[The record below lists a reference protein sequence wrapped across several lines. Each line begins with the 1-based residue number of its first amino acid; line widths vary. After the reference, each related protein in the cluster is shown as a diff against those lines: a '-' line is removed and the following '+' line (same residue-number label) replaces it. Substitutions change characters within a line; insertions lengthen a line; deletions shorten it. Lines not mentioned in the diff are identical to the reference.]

1 MADKR
6 IHDLTVTASVT
17 DADNE
22 WIGLDGSGD
31 GSSTNSY
38 KAINFSNFADAIS
51 ADQNNANDDS
61 AILTNKKIDA
71 DDNTISNIANSEI
84 KTAAGIDASKIAD
97 GSVSN
102 TEFQYLDGVT
112 SNIQDQIDNITG
124 TGQTYHAGVF
134 FTATS
139 TEDSRGKTITESDI
153 LTSLGI
159 DDGYWGINGGIS
171 CQLFEAAGNKH
182 TVVTSNYDVENEV
195 LGSIVAL
202 KQINIAAAALTS
214 GSDYYI
220 TADFTIYEIP
230 K

>member
-6 IHDLTVTASVT
+6 IHDLTVTTSVT
-17 DADNE
+17 DAYNE

-38 KAINFSNFADAIS
+38 KTINFSNFADAIS

-61 AILTNKKIDA
+61 ATLTNKTIDA

-124 TGQTYHAGVF
+124 TEQTYHAGVF

-139 TEDSRGKTITESDI
+139 TEASSGKIIDYTDI
-153 LTSLGI
+153 LT
-159 DDGYWGINGGIS
+159 
-171 CQLFEAAGNKH
+171 AAGVPTSGYMIDGAIVFQLYEK
-182 TVVTSNYDVENEV
+182 TSGYTLVTSNYAIKHLTTASKIRID
-195 LGSIVAL
+195 
-202 KQINIAAAALTS
+202 NIGILAAALTD
-214 GSDYYI
+214 GNDYFWSA
-220 TADFTIYEIP
+220 TFTIFEVA
-230 K
+230 

>member
-6 IHDLTVTASVT
+6 IHDLTVTTSVT
-17 DADNE
+17 DAYNE

-38 KAINFSNFADAIS
+38 KTINFSNFADAIS

-124 TGQTYHAGVF
+124 TEQTYHAGVF

-139 TEDSRGKTITESDI
+139 TEASSGKKIDYTDI
-153 LTSLGI
+153 LT
-159 DDGYWGINGGIS
+159 
-171 CQLFEAAGNKH
+171 AAGVPTSGYMIDGAIVFQLYEK
-182 TVVTSNYDVENEV
+182 TSGYTLVTSNYAIKHLTTASKIRIDDITI
-195 LGSIVAL
+195 L
-202 KQINIAAAALTS
+202 AAALTD
-214 GSDYYI
+214 GNDYFWSA
-220 TADFTIYEIP
+220 TFTIFEVA
-230 K
+230 

>member
-6 IHDLTVTASVT
+6 IHDLTVTTSVT
-17 DADNE
+17 DAYNE

-71 DDNTISNIANSEI
+71 DYNTISNIANSEI

-124 TGQTYHAGVF
+124 TEQTYHAGVF

-139 TEDSRGKTITESDI
+139 TEASSGKKIDYTDI
-153 LTSLGI
+153 LT
-159 DDGYWGINGGIS
+159 
-171 CQLFEAAGNKH
+171 AAGVPTSGYMIDGAIVFQLYEK
-182 TVVTSNYDVENEV
+182 TSGYTLVTSNYAIKHLTTASKIRIDDITI
-195 LGSIVAL
+195 L
-202 KQINIAAAALTS
+202 AAALTD
-214 GSDYYI
+214 GNDYFWSA
-220 TADFTIYEIP
+220 TFTIFEVA
-230 K
+230 

>member
-6 IHDLTVTASVT
+6 IHDLTVTTSVT
-17 DADNE
+17 DAYNE

-124 TGQTYHAGVF
+124 TEQTYHAGVF

-139 TEDSRGKTITESDI
+139 TEASSGKKIDYTDI
-153 LTSLGI
+153 LT
-159 DDGYWGINGGIS
+159 
-171 CQLFEAAGNKH
+171 AAGVPTSGYMIDGAIVFQLYEK
-182 TVVTSNYDVENEV
+182 TSGYTLVTSNYAIKH
-195 LGSIVAL
+195 LTTASKIR
-202 KQINIAAAALTS
+202 INDITISAAALTD
-214 GSDYYI
+214 GNDYFWSA
-220 TADFTIYEIP
+220 TFTIFEVA
-230 K
+230 

>member
-6 IHDLTVTASVT
+6 IHDLTVTTSVT

-139 TEDSRGKTITESDI
+139 TEASSGKKIDYTDI
-153 LTSLGI
+153 LT
-159 DDGYWGINGGIS
+159 
-171 CQLFEAAGNKH
+171 AAGVPTSGYMIDGAIVFQLYEK
-182 TVVTSNYDVENEV
+182 TSGYTLVTSNYAIKHLTTASKIRIDDITI
-195 LGSIVAL
+195 L
-202 KQINIAAAALTS
+202 AAALTD
-214 GSDYYI
+214 GNDYFWSA
-220 TADFTIYEIP
+220 TFTIFEVA
-230 K
+230 

>member
-6 IHDLTVTASVT
+6 IHDLTVTTSVT
-17 DADNE
+17 DAYNE

-38 KAINFSNFADAIS
+38 KTINFSNFADAIS

-139 TEDSRGKTITESDI
+139 TEASSGKTIDYTDI
-153 LTSLGI
+153 LT
-159 DDGYWGINGGIS
+159 
-171 CQLFEAAGNKH
+171 AAGVPTSGYMIDGAIVFQLYEK
-182 TVVTSNYDVENEV
+182 TSGYTLVTSNYAIKHLTTASKIRIDDITI
-195 LGSIVAL
+195 L
-202 KQINIAAAALTS
+202 AAALTD
-214 GSDYYI
+214 GNDYFWSA
-220 TADFTIYEIP
+220 TFTIFEVA
-230 K
+230 

>member
-6 IHDLTVTASVT
+6 IHDLTVTTSVT
-17 DADNE
+17 DAYNE

-124 TGQTYHAGVF
+124 TEQTYHAGVF

-139 TEDSRGKTITESDI
+139 TEASSGKKIDYTDI
-153 LTSLGI
+153 LT
-159 DDGYWGINGGIS
+159 
-171 CQLFEAAGNKH
+171 AAGVPTSGYMIDGAIVFQLYEK
-182 TVVTSNYDVENEV
+182 TSGYTLVTSNYAIKHLTTASKIRIDDITI
-195 LGSIVAL
+195 L
-202 KQINIAAAALTS
+202 AAALTE
-214 GSDYYI
+214 GNDYFWSA
-220 TADFTIYEIP
+220 TFTIFEVA
-230 K
+230 

>member
-6 IHDLTVTASVT
+6 IHDLTVTTSVT

-61 AILTNKKIDA
+61 AILTNKTIDA

-112 SNIQDQIDNITG
+112 SNIQDQINNITG
-124 TGQTYHAGVF
+124 TEQTYHAGVF

-139 TEDSRGKTITESDI
+139 TEASSGKTIDYTDI
-153 LTSLGI
+153 LT
-159 DDGYWGINGGIS
+159 
-171 CQLFEAAGNKH
+171 AAGVPTSGYMIDGAIVFQLYEK
-182 TVVTSNYDVENEV
+182 TSGYTLVTSNYAIKHLTTASKIRIDDITI
-195 LGSIVAL
+195 L
-202 KQINIAAAALTS
+202 AAALTE
-214 GSDYYI
+214 GNDYFWSA
-220 TADFTIYEIP
+220 TFTIFEVA
-230 K
+230 

>member
-6 IHDLTVTASVT
+6 IHDLTVTTSVT

-124 TGQTYHAGVF
+124 TEQTYHAGVF

-139 TEDSRGKTITESDI
+139 TEASSGKKIDYTDI
-153 LTSLGI
+153 LT
-159 DDGYWGINGGIS
+159 
-171 CQLFEAAGNKH
+171 AAGVPTSGYMIDGAIVFQLYEK
-182 TVVTSNYDVENEV
+182 TSGYTLVTSNYAIKHLTTASKIRIDDITI
-195 LGSIVAL
+195 L
-202 KQINIAAAALTS
+202 AAALTD
-214 GSDYYI
+214 GNDYFWSA
-220 TADFTIYEIP
+220 TFTIFEVA
-230 K
+230 

>member
-6 IHDLTVTASVT
+6 IHDLTVTTSVT

-71 DDNTISNIANSEI
+71 DYNTISNIANSEI

-124 TGQTYHAGVF
+124 TEQTYHAGVF

-139 TEDSRGKTITESDI
+139 TEASNGKKIDYTDI
-153 LTSLGI
+153 LT
-159 DDGYWGINGGIS
+159 
-171 CQLFEAAGNKH
+171 AAGVPTSGYMIDGAIVFQLYEK
-182 TVVTSNYDVENEV
+182 TSGYTLVTSNYAIKHLTTASKIRIDDITI
-195 LGSIVAL
+195 L
-202 KQINIAAAALTS
+202 AAALTD
-214 GSDYYI
+214 GNDYFWSA
-220 TADFTIYEIP
+220 TFTIFEVA
-230 K
+230 